1 MICDFLATDLKNC
14 SKKYP
19 SLNFFMRNL
28 ASELIL
34 YTVINKHITSNTC
47 GFEELFNEVCPKFGS
62 RNTVKQIVETAIIRK
77 FFMKT
82 ENINDKRSMN
92 IRPTELISN
101 EFFMW
106 QKDYVIGISQYL
118 DYFKKI
124 KKTL

>member
-1 MICDFLATDLKNC
+1 MISDFLATDLKNC

-19 SLNFFMRNL
+19 ILIFFKRNL
-28 ASELIL
+28 VSELIL
-34 YTVINKHITSNTC
+34 YTVINKHLTSNTC

-77 FFMKT
+77 FFIKT

-101 EFFMW
+101 EFIMW

-124 KKTL
+124 NKKL